1 MNPFKCISS
10 LAALA
15 VASAICGCSTAGVR
29 NPNGKQV
36 TEINPGDKGFVG
48 GTGIESQDVLRVAD
62 KMSRSIM
69 GLPQIMNAQ
78 GTPCIVL
85 DPVINETR
93 FPINKDLFL
102 DVIRG
107 QLIRNAQGKVMF
119 LARDRMEALERE
131 RQLKQTGQ
139 VTSTT
144 DPAVNEFKGADYFLT
159 GKLTGLS
166 THTGEGTSDYIH
178 YSFQLIDVR
187 TSAIVW
193 EDYADIKKQ
202 GQVDA
207 VYR

>member
-10 LAALA
+10 LSA
-15 VASAICGCSTAGVR
+15 VVIASALCGCATEGVR
-29 NPNGKQV
+29 NPSGKQV
-36 TEINPGDKGFVG
+36 TEISAGDKGFVA
-48 GTGIESQDVLRVAD
+48 GTGIESQDVIKVAD
-62 KMSRSIM
+62 QMSRSIM

-119 LARDRMEALERE
+119 LARERMLALEHE

-144 DPAVNEFKGADYFLT
+144 DPALNEFKGADYFLT

-166 THTGEGTSDYIH
+166 THTGEGLSDYIH

-193 EDYADIKKQ
+193 EDFADIKKQ